1 MIHNMDFPSRKKAST
16 PLGTS
21 LFIILRLADI
31 FLQYKLVSGWGQT
44 LIESLGGSVTT
55 RYSHRGSTGFSA
67 FHLLITALAAG
78 SSVKQIIWVFFTSEQ
93 EMPVFGAVM
102 VAGFNTFLNSL
113 NSLLALW
120 SWTSAATVLPT
131 PALATCLGLV
141 LYVTGILFEQ
151 VSEFQRKTFK
161 ADVRN
166 KGKPYAGGLFS
177 LALNIN
183 YGGYTLWRAGYAC
196 VAAGVGWGVAVG
208 LLFLFDFATR
218 AVPALDKYCTERYG
232 NEFLQQKKKVPYR
245 LIPGVY

>member
-1 MIHNMDFPSRKKAST
+1 MARTKPSPSAIHNMDLPSRKKAFT

-31 FLQYKLVSGWGQT
+31 LLQFKLVSGWGRT

-55 RYSHRGSTGFSA
+55 RYSHRGSTGLSA
-67 FHLLITALAAG
+67 FYLLITALAAG

-93 EMPVFGAVM
+93 EMPMFGAVM
-102 VAGFNTFLNSL
+102 IAGFNTFLNSL

-120 SWTSAATVLPT
+120 SWTFAATGLPT
-131 PALATCLGLV
+131 PALPTCLGLV

-151 VSEFQRKTFK
+151 VSEFQRKAFK

-166 KGKPYAGGLFS
+166 KGC
-177 LALNIN
+177 
-183 YGGYTLWRAGYAC
+183 GYTLWRAGHAC
-196 VAAGVGWGVAVG
+196 VAAGAGWGVAVG
-208 LLFLFDFATR
+208 LLSLYDFTTR

-232 NEFLQQKKKVPYR
+232 MEFLQQKKRVPYR